1 MRPRQSV
8 SGGSR
13 PKRGLPTSPDAGKFP
28 TLRFGV
34 LKAEPRRPVSPRCF
48 VRARQ
53 SVSGGER
60 PERGLSAS
68 PDAGKFPNLRF
79 GVFSWRSLIKDD
91 SSLPLLPSAFGRRA
105 VRNGSDPPTR
115 SGFHYTIR
123 TKGFQFFSVLPPVFS
138 TDSARF
144 PDSKKAAFSG
154 CFFFF
159 GKELPFFSLS
169 FQESSLCCFGSLSA
183 RSSSSSASMV
193 FSPIE

>member
-1 MRPRQSV
+1 MCPRQSV
-8 SGGSR
+8 SGGQR
-13 PKRGLPTSPDAGKFP
+13 PKRS
-28 TLRFGV
+28 
-34 LKAEPRRPVSPRCF
+34 
-48 VRARQ
+48 
-53 SVSGGER
+53 
-60 PERGLSAS
+60 LSSS

-115 SGFHYTIR
+115 AGFHYTIR

-159 GKELPFFSLS
+159 GKELLFFSPS
-169 FQESSLCCFGSLSA
+169 FQESSLCYFGSLSA
-183 RSSSSSASMV
+183 RSSV
-193 FSPIE
+193 FPRSNRKGTPEKECLLLHHSGFFRSIPPQRSRCWPGARSCRRPCGRARPA